1 MSQGFRELVRWF
13 DEHRDVVACSG
24 DLIQELCGAYHAY
37 AVLSMA
43 SGIET
48 QGRKEILAKQLEG
61 VQQKNTELS
70 LRLAVLEEER
80 SEWMQERDAWG
91 SRLAIANEARDQA
104 ETELVR
110 AKETIKKTEEELELL
125 QEVRVDQD
133 RVCKEAV
140 HAMDRAVSERNLA
153 EISRAEAESDRMEAY
168 KRILEMEQRCTRAEE
183 EKRVADAA
191 KVEASKHI
199 DAMLVENM
207 QYRATGARHMSEAD
221 KLNGQLTVSLE
232 HERKEKEELLAQLSA
247 LHIDRGVVQT
257 NMSLAE
263 RTIREL
269 NQRYIEDS
277 AVLDQAQTRN
287 QKLRDELKELKLAL
301 HTLFPELPS
310 ERPSFNDLLG
320 DIDQQV
326 STLISELRQI
336 ICAQCLR
343 VFDAVRADLK
353 FDGPPLSLARRLKYS
368 INECIQTDLPVDR
381 PPVAQARSVT
391 KRRCG
396 DDGEFSTGSKQKR
409 KALSRPSRGARWQAA
424 VANVKQES
432 ESAKRLFLQQE
443 VFYALSK
450 TGEDLWVVC
459 LGTVDGLGPRLC
471 SLLLSADKC
480 HPNKLSTE
488 DQAPGCH
495 CNYMAGLAHAL
506 ECQLIVLLTPS
517 SKYYH
522 SYGTEHREALYVL
535 LHQEGGYFLTMVKR
549 DQSPSACMW
558 VVNTEL
564 TSILKRLEHLDTG
577 CGLLPEHRS
586 PHAGEL
592 IGVQIEHYKCV
603 CS

>member
-1 MSQGFRELVRWF
+1 MSQGFRDLVRWF
-13 DEHRDVVACSG
+13 DEYRDVVVCSG

-43 SGIET
+43 VGIET
-48 QGRKEILAKQLEG
+48 RGHKEILSKQLEG

-70 LRLAVLEEER
+70 LRLAALGEER
-80 SEWMQERDAWG
+80 SERMRERDAWE
-91 SRLAIANEARDQA
+91 SHLAIANEARDQA

-110 AKETIKKTEEELELL
+110 AKETIKETEEELKLL
-125 QEVRVDQD
+125 EEVRADQD
-133 RVCKEAV
+133 RVCKEATD
-140 HAMDRAVSERNLA
+140 AMNRAVSERNLA
-153 EISRAEAESDRMEAY
+153 EISRTEAESNHMEVHKRM
-168 KRILEMEQRCTRAEE
+168 LEIEQRCIRAEE
-183 EKRVADAA
+183 EKRLAEADKA
-191 KVEASKHI
+191 EASKLV
-199 DAMLVENM
+199 DAMLLEKM
-207 QYRATGARHMSEAD
+207 QYQSTGARHMSEAD
-221 KLNGQLTVSLE
+221 KLNGQLAASLE
-232 HERKEKEELLAQLSA
+232 NEWKEKEELLAQLSA
-247 LHIDRGVVQT
+247 LHIDRGVMQT
-257 NMSLAE
+257 NMASAE
-263 RTIREL
+263 RTVREL
-269 NQRYIEDS
+269 NQKYIEDS

-310 ERPSFNDLLG
+310 EQSSFNDLLG
-320 DIDQQV
+320 NIDQEV

-343 VFDAVRADLK
+343 VFDAVGADLK

-381 PPVAQARSVT
+381 PPITQARSVI
-391 KRRCG
+391 KRRRG
-396 DDGEFSTGSKQKR
+396 DDGESLTGSKQKR
-409 KALSRPSRGARWQAA
+409 KSVSRLSRAARWQAA

-432 ESAKRLFLQQE
+432 ESAKRLLLQQE
-443 VFYALSK
+443 VFDTLSK
-450 TGEDLWVVC
+450 AGEDLWVVC
-459 LGTVDGLGPRLC
+459 LGTVDSLGPGLC
-471 SLLLSADKC
+471 SLLLHADEC
-480 HPNKLSTE
+480 QPNKPSAE

-495 CNYMAGLAHAL
+495 CTYMAGLAHAL

-535 LHQEGGYFLTMVKR
+535 LHQEGSYFLTMVKR

-603 CS
+603 CL